1 MYKILHTGHH
11 GYSFWI
17 VTLLRTLIHAVF
29 GIINRTVVTHTVRLF
44 IIRVILQ
51 KTTDE

>member
-17 VTLLRTLIHAVF
+17 VTLLRTLIRGVWYQTALSSPRT
-29 GIINRTVVTHTVRLF
+29 IIYNTLNFTENDV
-44 IIRVILQ
+44 
-51 KTTDE
+51 